1 MLAPWVRGVGAEGG
15 KTVEGWEEKAL
26 EGEEEEDA
34 RRGSCCNEL
43 ERSSPASES
52 MMSSV
57 AEDELTPIAV
67 STRVLDLSEG
77 GGGGGVGDSTTG
89 DDDDSSFAPP
99 PKIPVDPFL
108 NVLNLAASLSLFSS
122 FPPMTQVRLSSVSF
136 PFLWSR
142 LRRALSLAG
151 KGGISSKTAWR
162 SSSSSPR
169 ETMARYSH
177 ARC

>member
-1 MLAPWVRGVGAEGG
+1 MVV
-15 KTVEGWEEKAL
+15 GWEEKAL
-26 EGEEEEDA
+26 EGEEEEG
-34 RRGSCCNEL
+34 RRGSCCSEL

-52 MMSSV
+52 MISSV
-57 AEDELTPIAV
+57 ADEGLTPMAV
-67 STRVLDLSEG
+67 SVRVLDLSEG
-77 GGGGGVGDSTTG
+77 GGGGGGLVDRGDSTTG
-89 DDDDSSFAPP
+89 DDDSPFVPP

-122 FPPMTQVRLSSVSF
+122 LPPMTQVRLSSVSF
-136 PFLWSR
+136 PFLCSR

-151 KGGISSKTAWR
+151 KGGISSNTAWR
-162 SSSSSPR
+162 SSSSSSR